1 MSDTTN
7 KMLGRYVS
15 LNIDGLVVDVKLDDE
30 GIVVDA
36 WQDGEVIASTYEL
49 YSEMGVQV
57 KEIDDDCL
65 AAEMDSSDI
74 EMLQEQLRKFSP
86 PQENNDEPRKN

>member
-1 MSDTTN
+1 MTYYMYIESGCAFEAESEEDARQQAVAWYIEQLQ
-7 KMLGRYVS
+7 KGEIEL
-15 LNIDGLVVDVKLDDE
+15 LVE
-30 GIVVDA
+30 
-36 WQDGEVIASTYEL
+36 
-49 YSEMGVQV
+49 

-86 PQENNDEPRKN
+86 PQEYDDE

>member
-86 PQENNDEPRKN
+86 PQENNDE

>member
-1 MSDTTN
+1 MNDILN
-7 KMLGRYVS
+7 RYVS
-15 LNIDGLVVDVKLDDE
+15 LNIDGLVVNVKLDDE

-57 KEIDDDCL
+57 KEIDD
-65 AAEMDSSDI
+65 E
-74 EMLQEQLRKFSP
+74 
-86 PQENNDEPRKN
+86 

>member
-1 MSDTTN
+1 
-7 KMLGRYVS
+7 MLDRYVS

-30 GIVVDA
+30 GVVVDA

-86 PQENNDEPRKN
+86 PQEYDDE

>member
-86 PQENNDEPRKN
+86 PQEYDDE

>member
-1 MSDTTN
+1 
-7 KMLGRYVS
+7 MLDRYVS

-30 GIVVDA
+30 GVVVDA

-57 KEIDDDCL
+57 KEIDD
-65 AAEMDSSDI
+65 E
-74 EMLQEQLRKFSP
+74 
-86 PQENNDEPRKN
+86 

>member
-1 MSDTTN
+1 
-7 KMLGRYVS
+7 MLDRYVS
-15 LNIDGLVVDVKLDDE
+15 LNVDGLVVDVKLDDE
-30 GIVVDA
+30 GVVVDA
-36 WQDGEVIASTYEL
+36 WQDGEVVASTYEL

-86 PQENNDEPRKN
+86 PQEIKDE

>member
-1 MSDTTN
+1 
-7 KMLGRYVS
+7 MLDRYVS
-15 LNIDGLVVDVKLDDE
+15 LNVDGLVVDVKLDDE

-86 PQENNDEPRKN
+86 PQEYDDE